1 MKTQIMCEIW
11 RGSYLESVH
20 SGTAVICDKN
30 GEITHQWGDPSALI
44 LPRSSA
50 KMLQALPLI
59 ISGAEKKFRL
69 GEDLLA
75 LACASHNAAEI
86 HISRVLGWLSHL
98 ELDESD
104 LRCGPQP
111 PKDPH
116 IKNQMRKKGQSPCQI
131 HNNCSGKH
139 AGFLSVAR
147 HLNAGPEYTDPN
159 HPVQLM
165 VMDVFQ
171 ELTQNKVDGIVIDG
185 CSAPNPAMPL
195 SSLAKT
201 MAWFSTAHNR
211 NDRLSKAA
219 LKLRNAM
226 VNYPELVA
234 GEGRACTSLM
244 KACDKKAILK
254 TGAEGV
260 FVAILPE
267 LEKGIALKVADGGT
281 RASECAIA
289 SLLIQLGVLSPN
301 HPTAL
306 AYTNSPILNWRKIET
321 GVMKASKSFS
331 IC

>member
-1 MKTQIMCEIW
+1 MKPQIMCEIW

-20 SGTAVICDKN
+20 TGMAVICDKE
-30 GEITHQWGDPSALI
+30 GEISHQWGDPNALI

-50 KMLQALPLI
+50 KMMQAIPLI
-59 ISGAEKKFRL
+59 ISGAEQKFSI
-69 GEDLLA
+69 GDDLLA

-86 HISRVLGWLSHL
+86 HLSRVLGWLSHL
-98 ELDESD
+98 GFSETD

-111 PKDPH
+111 SKDPH
-116 IKNQMRKKGQSPCQI
+116 VKKEMLKKGQSHCQI

-139 AGFLSVAR
+139 AGFLSVSR
-147 HLNAGPEYTDPN
+147 HLNAGPEYTDPD
-159 HPVQLM
+159 HPVQLL

-171 ELTQNKVDGIVIDG
+171 ELTENKVDGLVIDG

-195 SSLAKT
+195 YSLAKA
-201 MAWFSTAHNR
+201 MSWFATAHKR
-211 NDRLSKAA
+211 DDQLSKAA
-219 LKLRNAM
+219 LRLRNAM
-226 VNYPELVA
+226 VTYPDLVA
-234 GEGRACTSLM
+234 GEQRACTNLM
-244 KACDKKAILK
+244 KACEKKAILK

-267 LEKGIALKVADGGT
+267 LEKGIALKIFDGGT

-306 AYTNSPILNWRKIET
+306 AYTNAPILNWRNIET
-321 GVMKASKSFS
+321 GMMKASNSFKV
-331 IC
+331 

>member
-1 MKTQIMCEIW
+1 MKSQIMCEIW

-20 SGTAVICDKN
+20 TGMAVIFDKD
-30 GEITHQWGDPSALI
+30 GEISHQWGDPNALI

-50 KMLQALPLI
+50 KMMQAIPLI
-59 ISGAEKKFRL
+59 ISGAEKKFSI
-69 GEDLLA
+69 GDDLLA

-86 HISRVLGWLSHL
+86 HLSRVLGWLSHIGFS
-98 ELDESD
+98 ETD

-111 PKDPH
+111 SKDPYV
-116 IKNQMRKKGQSPCQI
+116 KKQMLEKGQSPCQI

-147 HLNAGPEYTDPN
+147 HLNAGPEYTDPA

-171 ELTQNKVDGIVIDG
+171 ELTQNKVDGITIDG
-185 CSAPNPAMPL
+185 CSAPNPAIPL
-195 SSLAKT
+195 YSLAKA
-201 MAWFSTAHNR
+201 MSWFATAHKR
-211 NDRLSKAA
+211 DDQLSKAA

-234 GEGRACTSLM
+234 GELRACTNLM
-244 KACDKKAILK
+244 KACEKKAILK

-267 LEKGIALKVADGGT
+267 LEKGIALKIFDGGT

-289 SLLIQLGVLSPN
+289 SLLIQLGVLNPN

-306 AYTNSPILNWRKIET
+306 AYTHAPILNWRKIQT
-321 GVMKASKSFS
+321 GMMKASNSFKV
-331 IC
+331 

>member
-1 MKTQIMCEIW
+1 MKSQIMCEIW
-11 RGSYLESVH
+11 RGSYLESLH
-20 SGTAVICDKN
+20 TGMAVICDKD
-30 GEITHQWGDPSALI
+30 GEISHQWGNPNALI

-50 KMLQALPLI
+50 KMMQAIPLI
-59 ISGAEKKFRL
+59 ISGAEKKFSI

-86 HISRVLGWLSHL
+86 HLSRVLGWLSHL
-98 ELDESD
+98 GFSETD

-111 PKDPH
+111 SKDPYV
-116 IKNQMRKKGQSPCQI
+116 KKQMLEKGQSPCQI

-139 AGFLSVAR
+139 AGFLSVSR
-147 HLNAGPEYTDPN
+147 HLNAGPEYTDPD
-159 HPVQLM
+159 HPVQIM

-171 ELTQNKVDGIVIDG
+171 ELTQNKVDGITIDG
-185 CSAPNPAMPL
+185 CSAPNPAIPL
-195 SSLAKT
+195 YSLAKA
-201 MAWFSTAHNR
+201 MSWFATAHKR
-211 NDRLSKAA
+211 DDQLSKAA

-234 GEGRACTSLM
+234 GDLRACTNLM
-244 KACDKKAILK
+244 KACEKKAILK

-267 LEKGIALKVADGGT
+267 LEKGIALKIFDGGT

-289 SLLIQLGVLSPN
+289 SLLVQLGVLNPN

-306 AYTNSPILNWRKIET
+306 AYTHAPILNWRKIQT
-321 GVMKASKSFS
+321 GMMKASNSFK
-331 IC
+331 I

>member
-1 MKTQIMCEIW
+1 MNPQIMCEIW

-20 SGTAVICDKN
+20 TGMAVICDKD
-30 GEITHQWGDPSALI
+30 GEISHQWGDPNSLI

-50 KMLQALPLI
+50 KMMQALPLI
-59 ISGAEKKFRL
+59 ISGAEKKFSI

-86 HISRVLGWLSHL
+86 HLSRVLGWLSHL
-98 ELDESD
+98 GFSETD

-111 PKDPH
+111 PKDPQV
-116 IKNQMRKKGQSPCQI
+116 KKKMREKGGSPCQI

-139 AGFLSVAR
+139 TGFLSVSR
-147 HLNAGPEYTDPN
+147 HLNAGPEYTDPD
-159 HPVQLM
+159 HPVQLL

-171 ELTQNKVDGIVIDG
+171 ELTENKVDGIVVDG

-195 SSLAKT
+195 YSLAKA
-201 MAWFSTAHNR
+201 MSWFATAHKR
-211 NDRLSKAA
+211 DDQLSKAA

-234 GEGRACTSLM
+234 GEQRACTNLM
-244 KACDKKAILK
+244 KACEKKAILK

-267 LEKGIALKVADGGT
+267 LEKGIALKIFDGGT

-289 SLLIQLGVLSPN
+289 SLLIQLGVLNSN

-306 AYTNSPILNWRKIET
+306 AYTNAPILNWRNIET
-321 GVMKASKSFS
+321 GMMKASNSFKV
-331 IC
+331 

>member
-1 MKTQIMCEIW
+1 MKSQIMCEIW

-20 SGTAVICDKN
+20 TGMAVICDKD
-30 GEITHQWGDPSALI
+30 GEISHQWGDPNALI

-50 KMLQALPLI
+50 KMMQAIPLI
-59 ISGAEKKFRL
+59 ISGAEKKFSI

-86 HISRVLGWLSHL
+86 HLSRVLGWLSHIGFS
-98 ELDESD
+98 ETD

-111 PKDPH
+111 SKDPYV
-116 IKNQMRKKGQSPCQI
+116 KKQMLEKGQSPCQI

-139 AGFLSVAR
+139 AGFLSVSR
-147 HLNAGPEYTDPN
+147 HLNAGPEYTDPD

-171 ELTQNKVDGIVIDG
+171 ELTQNKVDGITIDG
-185 CSAPNPAMPL
+185 CSAPNPAIPL
-195 SSLAKT
+195 YSLAKA
-201 MAWFSTAHNR
+201 MSWFATAHKR
-211 NDRLSKAA
+211 DDQLSKAA

-234 GEGRACTSLM
+234 GELRACTNLM
-244 KACDKKAILK
+244 KACEKKAILK

-267 LEKGIALKVADGGT
+267 LEKGIALKIFDGGT

-289 SLLIQLGVLSPN
+289 SLLIQLGVLNPN

-306 AYTNSPILNWRKIET
+306 AYTNAPILNWRKIQT
-321 GVMKASKSFS
+321 GMMKASNSFK
-331 IC
+331 I

>member
-1 MKTQIMCEIW
+1 MKSQIMCEIW

-20 SGTAVICDKN
+20 TGMAVICDKD
-30 GEITHQWGDPSALI
+30 GEISHQWGDPNALI
-44 LPRSSA
+44 LPRSSV
-50 KMLQALPLI
+50 KMMQAIPLI
-59 ISGAEKKFRL
+59 ISGAEKKFSI

-86 HISRVLGWLSHL
+86 HLSRVLGWLSHL
-98 ELDESD
+98 GFSETD

-111 PKDPH
+111 SKDPYV
-116 IKNQMRKKGQSPCQI
+116 KKQMLEIGQSPCQI

-139 AGFLSVAR
+139 AGFLSVSR
-147 HLNAGPEYTDPN
+147 HLNAGPEYTDPD

-171 ELTQNKVDGIVIDG
+171 ELTQNKVDGITIDG
-185 CSAPNPAMPL
+185 CSAPNPAIPL
-195 SSLAKT
+195 YSLAKA
-201 MAWFSTAHNR
+201 MSWFATAHKR
-211 NDRLSKAA
+211 DDQLSKAA

-234 GEGRACTSLM
+234 GELRACTNLM
-244 KACDKKAILK
+244 KACEKKAILK

-267 LEKGIALKVADGGT
+267 LEKGIALKISDGGT

-289 SLLIQLGVLSPN
+289 SLLIQLGVLNPN

-306 AYTNSPILNWRKIET
+306 AYTHAPILNWRKIQT
-321 GVMKASKSFS
+321 GMMKASNSFK
-331 IC
+331 I

>member
-1 MKTQIMCEIW
+1 MKPQIMCEIW

-20 SGTAVICDKN
+20 TGMAVICDKD
-30 GEITHQWGDPSALI
+30 GEISHQWGDPNALI

-50 KMLQALPLI
+50 KMMQAIPLI
-59 ISGAEKKFRL
+59 ISGAEKKFSI

-86 HISRVLGWLSHL
+86 HLSRVLGWLSNL
-98 ELDESD
+98 GFSEAD

-111 PKDPH
+111 SNDPY
-116 IKNQMRKKGQSPCQI
+116 IKKEMREKGQSPCQI

-139 AGFLSVAR
+139 AGFLSVSR
-147 HLNAGPEYTDPN
+147 HLNAGPEYTDPD
-159 HPVQLM
+159 HPVQLL
-165 VMDVFQ
+165 VMDIFQ
-171 ELTQNKVDGIVIDG
+171 ELTENKVDGIVIDG

-195 SSLAKT
+195 YSLGKA
-201 MAWFSTAHNR
+201 MSWFATAHKR
-211 NDRLSKAA
+211 DDQLSKAA

-234 GEGRACTSLM
+234 GERRACTNLM
-244 KACDKKAILK
+244 RACEKKAILK

-267 LEKGIALKVADGGT
+267 LEKGIALKINDGGA

-289 SLLIQLGVLSPN
+289 SILIQLGVLNPN

-306 AYTNSPILNWRKIET
+306 AYTNAPILNWRNKET
-321 GVMKASKSFS
+321 GVMKASNSFVL
-331 IC
+331 

>member
-1 MKTQIMCEIW
+1 MNPQIMCEIW

-20 SGTAVICDKN
+20 TGMAVICDKD
-30 GEITHQWGDPSALI
+30 GEISHQWGDPNSLI

-50 KMLQALPLI
+50 KMMQALPLI
-59 ISGAEKKFRL
+59 ISGAEKKFSI

-86 HISRVLGWLSHL
+86 HLSRVLGWLSHL
-98 ELDESD
+98 GFSETD

-111 PKDPH
+111 SKDPH
-116 IKNQMRKKGQSPCQI
+116 IKKEMREKGQSPCQI

-139 AGFLSVAR
+139 AGFLSVSR
-147 HLNAGPEYTDPN
+147 HLNAEPEYTDPD
-159 HPVQLM
+159 HPVQLL

-171 ELTQNKVDGIVIDG
+171 ELTENKVDGIVIDG

-195 SSLAKT
+195 YSLAK
-201 MAWFSTAHNR
+201 ARSWFATVHKR
-211 NDRLSKAA
+211 EDQLSKGA

-234 GEGRACTSLM
+234 GELRACTNLM
-244 KACDKKAILK
+244 KACEKKAILK

-267 LEKGIALKVADGGT
+267 LEKGIALKIFDGGT

-289 SLLIQLGVLSPN
+289 SLLIQLGVLNPN

-306 AYTNSPILNWRKIET
+306 AYTHAPILNWRKIQT
-321 GVMKASKSFS
+321 GMMKASKSFK
-331 IC
+331 I

>member
-1 MKTQIMCEIW
+1 MKSQIMCEIW

-20 SGTAVICDKN
+20 TGMAVICDKD
-30 GEITHQWGDPSALI
+30 GEISHQWGDPNALI

-50 KMLQALPLI
+50 KMIQAIPLI
-59 ISGAEKKFRL
+59 ISGAEKKFSI

-86 HISRVLGWLSHL
+86 HLSRVLGWLSHL
-98 ELDESD
+98 GFSETD

-111 PKDPH
+111 SKDPYV
-116 IKNQMRKKGQSPCQI
+116 KKQMLEKGQSPCQI

-139 AGFLSVAR
+139 AGFPSVSR
-147 HLNAGPEYTDPN
+147 HLKAGPEYTDPD

-171 ELTQNKVDGIVIDG
+171 ELTQNKVDGITIDG
-185 CSAPNPAMPL
+185 CSAPNPAIPL
-195 SSLAKT
+195 YSLAKA
-201 MAWFSTAHNR
+201 MSWFATAHKR
-211 NDRLSKAA
+211 DDQLSKAA
-219 LKLRNAM
+219 LKLRSAM

-234 GEGRACTSLM
+234 GELRACTNLM
-244 KACDKKAILK
+244 KACEKKAILK

-267 LEKGIALKVADGGT
+267 LEKGIALKIFDGGT

-289 SLLIQLGVLSPN
+289 SLLIQLGVLNPN

-306 AYTNSPILNWRKIET
+306 AYTHAPILNWRKIQT
-321 GVMKASKSFS
+321 GMMKASNSFKV
-331 IC
+331 

>member
-1 MKTQIMCEIW
+1 MKSQIMCEIW

-20 SGTAVICDKN
+20 TGMAVICDKD
-30 GEITHQWGDPSALI
+30 GEISHQWGDPNALI

-50 KMLQALPLI
+50 KMMQAIPLI
-59 ISGAEKKFRL
+59 ISGAEKKFSI

-86 HISRVLGWLSHL
+86 HLSRVLGWLSHL
-98 ELDESD
+98 GFSETD

-111 PKDPH
+111 SRDPYV
-116 IKNQMRKKGQSPCQI
+116 KKQMLEKGQSPCQI

-139 AGFLSVAR
+139 AGFLSVSR
-147 HLNAGPEYTDPN
+147 HLNAGPEYTDPD

-185 CSAPNPAMPL
+185 CSAPNPAMAL
-195 SSLAKT
+195 YSLAKA
-201 MAWFSTAHNR
+201 MSWFATAHKR
-211 NDRLSKAA
+211 DDQLSKAA

-234 GEGRACTSLM
+234 GELRACTNLM
-244 KACDKKAILK
+244 KACEKKAILK

-267 LEKGIALKVADGGT
+267 LEKGIALKIFDGGT

-289 SLLIQLGVLSPN
+289 SLLIQLGVLNPN

-306 AYTNSPILNWRKIET
+306 EYTHAPILNWRKIPT
-321 GVMKASKSFS
+321 GMMKASNLFK
-331 IC
+331 I

>member
-1 MKTQIMCEIW
+1 MKSQIMCEIW

-20 SGTAVICDKN
+20 TGMAVICDKD
-30 GEITHQWGDPSALI
+30 GEISHQWGDPDALI

-50 KMLQALPLI
+50 KMMQAIPLI
-59 ISGAEKKFRL
+59 ISGAEKKFSI

-86 HISRVLGWLSHL
+86 HLSRVLGWLSHL
-98 ELDESD
+98 GFSETD

-111 PKDPH
+111 SKDPYV
-116 IKNQMRKKGQSPCQI
+116 KKQMLEKGQSPCQI

-139 AGFLSVAR
+139 AGFLSVSR
-147 HLNAGPEYTDPN
+147 HLNAGPEYTDPD

-171 ELTQNKVDGIVIDG
+171 ELTQNKVDGITIDG
-185 CSAPNPAMPL
+185 CSAPNPAIPL
-195 SSLAKT
+195 YSLAKA
-201 MAWFSTAHNR
+201 MSWFATAHNR
-211 NDRLSKAA
+211 DDKLSKAA

-234 GEGRACTSLM
+234 GELRACTNLM
-244 KACDKKAILK
+244 KACEKKAILK

-267 LEKGIALKVADGGT
+267 LEKGVALKIFDGGT

-289 SLLIQLGVLSPN
+289 SLLIQLGVLNPN

-306 AYTNSPILNWRKIET
+306 AYTHAPILNWRKIQT
-321 GVMKASKSFS
+321 GMMKASNSFK
-331 IC
+331 I

>member
-1 MKTQIMCEIW
+1 MKSQIMCEIW

-20 SGTAVICDKN
+20 TGMAVICDKD
-30 GEITHQWGDPSALI
+30 GEISHQWGDPNALI

-50 KMLQALPLI
+50 KMIQAIPLI
-59 ISGAEKKFRL
+59 ISGAEKKFSI

-86 HISRVLGWLSHL
+86 HLSRILDWLSHL
-98 ELDESD
+98 GFSETD
-104 LRCGPQP
+104 LRCGPHP
-111 PKDPH
+111 SKDPYV
-116 IKNQMRKKGQSPCQI
+116 KKQMLEKGQSPCQI

-147 HLNAGPEYTDPN
+147 HLNAGPEYTDPD

-171 ELTQNKVDGIVIDG
+171 ELTQNKVDGITIDG
-185 CSAPNPAMPL
+185 CSAPNPAIPL
-195 SSLAKT
+195 YSLAKA
-201 MAWFSTAHNR
+201 MSWFATAHNR
-211 NDRLSKAA
+211 DDQLSKAA

-234 GEGRACTSLM
+234 GELRACTNLM
-244 KACDKKAILK
+244 KACEKKAILK

-267 LEKGIALKVADGGT
+267 LEKGIALKIFDGGT

-289 SLLIQLGVLSPN
+289 SLLIQLGVLNPN

-306 AYTNSPILNWRKIET
+306 AYTHAPILNWRKIQT
-321 GVMKASKSFS
+321 GMMKASNSFK
-331 IC
+331 I

>member
-1 MKTQIMCEIW
+1 MKSQIMCEIW

-20 SGTAVICDKN
+20 TGMAVICDKD
-30 GEITHQWGDPSALI
+30 GEISHQWGDPNALI

-50 KMLQALPLI
+50 KMIQAIPLI
-59 ISGAEKKFRL
+59 ISGAEKKFSI

-86 HISRVLGWLSHL
+86 HLSRVLGWLSHIGFS
-98 ELDESD
+98 ETD

-111 PKDPH
+111 SKDPYV
-116 IKNQMRKKGQSPCQI
+116 KKQMLEKGQSPCQI

-139 AGFLSVAR
+139 AGFLSVSR
-147 HLNAGPEYTDPN
+147 HLNAGPEYTDPD

-171 ELTQNKVDGIVIDG
+171 ELTQNKVDGITIDG
-185 CSAPNPAMPL
+185 CSAPNPAIPL
-195 SSLAKT
+195 YSLAKA
-201 MAWFSTAHNR
+201 MSWFATAHKR
-211 NDRLSKAA
+211 DDQLSKAA

-234 GEGRACTSLM
+234 GKLRACTNLM
-244 KACDKKAILK
+244 KACEKKAILK

-267 LEKGIALKVADGGT
+267 LEKGVALKIFDGGT

-289 SLLIQLGVLSPN
+289 SLLIQLGVLNPN

-306 AYTNSPILNWRKIET
+306 EYTHAPILNWRKIQT
-321 GVMKASKSFS
+321 GMMKASNSFK
-331 IC
+331 I

>member
-1 MKTQIMCEIW
+1 MKSQIMCEIW

-20 SGTAVICDKN
+20 TGMAVICDKD
-30 GEITHQWGDPSALI
+30 GEISHQWGDPNALI

-50 KMLQALPLI
+50 KMMQAIPLI
-59 ISGAEKKFRL
+59 ISGAEKKFSI

-86 HISRVLGWLSHL
+86 HLSRVLGWLSHL
-98 ELDESD
+98 GFSETD

-111 PKDPH
+111 SKDPYV
-116 IKNQMRKKGQSPCQI
+116 KKQMLEIGQSPCQI

-139 AGFLSVAR
+139 AGFLSVSR
-147 HLNAGPEYTDPN
+147 HLNAGPEYTDPD

-171 ELTQNKVDGIVIDG
+171 ELTQNKVDGITIDG
-185 CSAPNPAMPL
+185 CSAPNPAIPL
-195 SSLAKT
+195 YSLAKV
-201 MAWFSTAHNR
+201 MSWFATAHKR
-211 NDRLSKAA
+211 DDQLSKAA

-234 GEGRACTSLM
+234 GDLRACTNLM
-244 KACDKKAILK
+244 KACEKKAILK

-267 LEKGIALKVADGGT
+267 LEKGIALKIFDGGT

-289 SLLIQLGVLSPN
+289 SLLIQLGILNPN

-306 AYTNSPILNWRKIET
+306 AYTHAPILNWRKIET
-321 GVMKASKSFS
+321 GMMKASNSFKV
-331 IC
+331 

>member
-1 MKTQIMCEIW
+1 MKSQIMCEIW

-20 SGTAVICDKN
+20 TGMAVICDKD
-30 GEITHQWGDPSALI
+30 GEISHQWGDPNALI

-50 KMLQALPLI
+50 KMMQAIPLI
-59 ISGAEKKFRL
+59 ISGAEKKFSI

-86 HISRVLGWLSHL
+86 HLSRVLGWLSHL
-98 ELDESD
+98 GFSETD

-111 PKDPH
+111 SKDPYV
-116 IKNQMRKKGQSPCQI
+116 KKQMLEKGQSPCQI

-147 HLNAGPEYTDPN
+147 HLNAGPEYTDPD

-171 ELTQNKVDGIVIDG
+171 ELTQNKVDGITIDG
-185 CSAPNPAMPL
+185 CSAPNPAIPL
-195 SSLAKT
+195 YSLAKA
-201 MAWFSTAHNR
+201 MSWFATAHKR
-211 NDRLSKAA
+211 DDQLSKAA

-234 GEGRACTSLM
+234 GDLRACTNLM
-244 KACDKKAILK
+244 KACEKKAILK

-267 LEKGIALKVADGGT
+267 LEKGIALKIFDGGT

-289 SLLIQLGVLSPN
+289 SLLIQLGVLNPN

-306 AYTNSPILNWRKIET
+306 EYTHAPILNWRKIQT
-321 GVMKASKSFS
+321 GMMKASNSFK
-331 IC
+331 I

>member
-1 MKTQIMCEIW
+1 MKSQIMCEIW

-20 SGTAVICDKN
+20 TGMAVICDKD
-30 GEITHQWGDPSALI
+30 GEISHQWGNPNALI

-50 KMLQALPLI
+50 KMMQAIPLI
-59 ISGAEKKFRL
+59 ISGAEKKFSI

-86 HISRVLGWLSHL
+86 HLSRVLGWLSHL
-98 ELDESD
+98 GFSETD

-111 PKDPH
+111 SKDPYV
-116 IKNQMRKKGQSPCQI
+116 KKQMLEKGQSPCQI

-147 HLNAGPEYTDPN
+147 HLNAGPEYTDPD

-171 ELTQNKVDGIVIDG
+171 ELTQNKVDGITIDG
-185 CSAPNPAMPL
+185 CSAPNPAIPL
-195 SSLAKT
+195 YSLAKA
-201 MAWFSTAHNR
+201 MSWFATAHKR
-211 NDRLSKAA
+211 DDQLSKAA

-234 GEGRACTSLM
+234 GELRACTNLM
-244 KACDKKAILK
+244 KACEKKAILK

-267 LEKGIALKVADGGT
+267 LEKGIALKIFDGGT

-289 SLLIQLGVLSPN
+289 SLLIQLGVLNPN

-306 AYTNSPILNWRKIET
+306 AYTHAPILNWRKIQT
-321 GVMKASKSFS
+321 GMMKASNSFK
-331 IC
+331 I

>member
-1 MKTQIMCEIW
+1 MKSQIMCEIW

-20 SGTAVICDKN
+20 TGMAVICDKD
-30 GEITHQWGDPSALI
+30 GEISHQWGDPNALI

-50 KMLQALPLI
+50 KMMQAIPLI
-59 ISGAEKKFRL
+59 ISGAEKKFSI

-86 HISRVLGWLSHL
+86 HLSRVLGWLSHL
-98 ELDESD
+98 GFSETD

-111 PKDPH
+111 SKDPYV
-116 IKNQMRKKGQSPCQI
+116 KKQMLEKGQSPCQI

-139 AGFLSVAR
+139 AGFLSVSR
-147 HLNAGPEYTDPN
+147 HLNAGPEYTDPD

-171 ELTQNKVDGIVIDG
+171 ELTQNKVDGITIDG
-185 CSAPNPAMPL
+185 CSAPNPAIPL
-195 SSLAKT
+195 YSLAKA
-201 MAWFSTAHNR
+201 MSWFATAHKR
-211 NDRLSKAA
+211 DDQLSKAA

-234 GEGRACTSLM
+234 GDLRACTNLM
-244 KACDKKAILK
+244 KACEKKAILK

-267 LEKGIALKVADGGT
+267 LEKGIALKIFDGGT

-289 SLLIQLGVLSPN
+289 SLLIQLGVLNPN

-306 AYTNSPILNWRKIET
+306 AYTHAPILNWRKIQT
-321 GVMKASKSFS
+321 GMMKASTSFK
-331 IC
+331 I

>member
-1 MKTQIMCEIW
+1 MKSQIMCEIW

-20 SGTAVICDKN
+20 TGMAVICDKD
-30 GEITHQWGDPSALI
+30 GEISHQWGDPNALI

-50 KMLQALPLI
+50 KMMQAIPLI
-59 ISGAEKKFRL
+59 ISGAEKKFSI

-86 HISRVLGWLSHL
+86 HLSRVRGWLSHL
-98 ELDESD
+98 GFSETD
-104 LRCGPQP
+104 LRCGPHP
-111 PKDPH
+111 SKDPYV
-116 IKNQMRKKGQSPCQI
+116 KKQMLEKGQSPCQI

-139 AGFLSVAR
+139 AGFLSVSR
-147 HLNAGPEYTDPN
+147 HLNAGPEYTDPD

-171 ELTQNKVDGIVIDG
+171 ELTQNKVDGITIDG
-185 CSAPNPAMPL
+185 CSAPNPAIPL
-195 SSLAKT
+195 YSLAKA
-201 MAWFSTAHNR
+201 MSWFATAHNR
-211 NDRLSKAA
+211 DDKLSKAA

-234 GEGRACTSLM
+234 GKLRACTNLM
-244 KACDKKAILK
+244 KACEKKAILK

-267 LEKGIALKVADGGT
+267 LEKGIALKILDGGT

-289 SLLIQLGVLSPN
+289 SLLIQLGVLNPN

-306 AYTNSPILNWRKIET
+306 AYTHAPILNWRKIQT
-321 GVMKASKSFS
+321 GMMKASNLFK
-331 IC
+331 I

>member
-1 MKTQIMCEIW
+1 MKPQIMCEIW

-20 SGTAVICDKN
+20 TGMAVICDED
-30 GEITHQWGDPSALI
+30 GEISHQWGDPNSLI

-50 KMLQALPLI
+50 KMMQALPLI
-59 ISGAEKKFRL
+59 ISGAEKNFSI

-86 HISRVLGWLSHL
+86 HLSRVLGWLSHL
-98 ELDESD
+98 GFSETD

-111 PKDPH
+111 SNDPH
-116 IKNQMRKKGQSPCQI
+116 IKKEMREKGQSPCQI

-139 AGFLSVAR
+139 AGFLSVSR
-147 HLNAGPEYTDPN
+147 HLSAGPEYTDPD
-159 HPVQLM
+159 HPVQLL

-171 ELTQNKVDGIVIDG
+171 ELTENKVDGIVIDG

-195 SSLAKT
+195 YSLAKA
-201 MAWFSTAHNR
+201 MSWFATAHKR
-211 NDRLSKAA
+211 DDQLSKAA
-219 LKLRNAM
+219 FKLRNAM

-234 GEGRACTSLM
+234 GEQRACTNLM
-244 KACDKKAILK
+244 KACEKKAILK

-267 LEKGIALKVADGGT
+267 LEKGIALKIFDGGT

-289 SLLIQLGVLSPN
+289 SLLTQLGVLSPN

-306 AYTNSPILNWRKIET
+306 AYTNAPILNWRNIET
-321 GVMKASKSFS
+321 GMMKASNSFKV
-331 IC
+331 

>member
-1 MKTQIMCEIW
+1 MKSQIMCEIW

-20 SGTAVICDKN
+20 TGMAVICDKD
-30 GEITHQWGDPSALI
+30 GEISHQWGDPNALI

-50 KMLQALPLI
+50 KMMQAIPLI
-59 ISGAEKKFRL
+59 ISGAEKKFSI

-86 HISRVLGWLSHL
+86 HLSRVLGWLSHIGFS
-98 ELDESD
+98 ETD

-111 PKDPH
+111 SKDPYV
-116 IKNQMRKKGQSPCQI
+116 KKQMLEKGQSPCQI

-147 HLNAGPEYTDPN
+147 HLNAGPEYTDPD

-171 ELTQNKVDGIVIDG
+171 ELTQNKVDGITIDG
-185 CSAPNPAMPL
+185 CSAPNPAIPL
-195 SSLAKT
+195 YSLAKA
-201 MAWFSTAHNR
+201 MSWFATAHKR
-211 NDRLSKAA
+211 DDQLSKAA

-234 GEGRACTSLM
+234 GDLRACTNLM
-244 KACDKKAILK
+244 KACEKKAILK

-267 LEKGIALKVADGGT
+267 LEKGIALKIFDGGT

-289 SLLIQLGVLSPN
+289 SLLIQLGVLNPN

-306 AYTNSPILNWRKIET
+306 AYTHAPILNWRKIQT
-321 GVMKASKSFS
+321 GMMKASNSFK
-331 IC
+331 I

>member
-1 MKTQIMCEIW
+1 MKSQIMCEIW

-20 SGTAVICDKN
+20 TGMAVICDKD
-30 GEITHQWGDPSALI
+30 GEISHQWGDPNALI

-50 KMLQALPLI
+50 KMMQAIPLI
-59 ISGAEKKFRL
+59 ISGAEKKFSI

-86 HISRVLGWLSHL
+86 HLSRGLGWLAHIGFS
-98 ELDESD
+98 ETD

-111 PKDPH
+111 SKDPYV
-116 IKNQMRKKGQSPCQI
+116 KKQMLEKGQSPCQI

-139 AGFLSVAR
+139 AGFLSVSR
-147 HLNAGPEYTDPN
+147 HLNAGPEYTDPD

-171 ELTQNKVDGIVIDG
+171 ELTQNKVDGITIDG
-185 CSAPNPAMPL
+185 CSAPNPAIPL
-195 SSLAKT
+195 YSLAKA
-201 MAWFSTAHNR
+201 MSWFATAHNR
-211 NDRLSKAA
+211 DDKLSKAA

-234 GEGRACTSLM
+234 GEQRACTNLM
-244 KACDKKAILK
+244 KACEKKAILK

-267 LEKGIALKVADGGT
+267 LEKGVALKIFDGGT

-289 SLLIQLGVLSPN
+289 SLLIQLGVLNPN

-306 AYTNSPILNWRKIET
+306 AYTHAPILNWRKIQT
-321 GVMKASKSFS
+321 GMMKASNSFK
-331 IC
+331 I

>member
-1 MKTQIMCEIW
+1 MKPQIMCEIW

-20 SGTAVICDKN
+20 TGMAVICDKD
-30 GEITHQWGDPSALI
+30 GEISHQWGDPNALI

-50 KMLQALPLI
+50 KMMQAIPLI
-59 ISGAEKKFRL
+59 ISGAEKKFSI

-86 HISRVLGWLSHL
+86 HLSRVVAWLSHL
-98 ELDESD
+98 GFSDAD
-104 LRCGPQP
+104 LRCGSQP

-116 IKNQMRKKGQSPCQI
+116 VKKDMREKGRSPCQI

-139 AGFLSVAR
+139 AGFLSVSR
-147 HLNAGPEYTDPN
+147 HLNAGAEYTDPD

-195 SSLAKT
+195 YSLAKA
-201 MAWFSTAHNR
+201 MSWFATSHKR
-211 NDRLSKAA
+211 DDQLSKAA

-234 GEGRACTSLM
+234 GEQRACTNLM
-244 KACDKKAILK
+244 KACEKKAILK

-267 LEKGIALKVADGGT
+267 LEKGIALKIFDGGT

-289 SLLIQLGVLSPN
+289 SLLIQLGILNPN
-301 HPTAL
+301 HPMAL
-306 AYTNSPILNWRKIET
+306 AYTHAPILNWRKIET
-321 GVMKASKSFS
+321 GMMKASTLFKV
-331 IC
+331 

>member
-1 MKTQIMCEIW
+1 MKSQIMCEIW

-20 SGTAVICDKN
+20 TGMAVICDKD
-30 GEITHQWGDPSALI
+30 GEISHQWGDPNALI

-50 KMLQALPLI
+50 KMMQAIPLI
-59 ISGAEKKFRL
+59 ISGAEKKFSI

-86 HISRVLGWLSHL
+86 HLSRVLGWLSHIGFS
-98 ELDESD
+98 ETD

-111 PKDPH
+111 SKDPYV
-116 IKNQMRKKGQSPCQI
+116 KKQMLEKGQSPCQI

-139 AGFLSVAR
+139 AGFLSVSR
-147 HLNAGPEYTDPN
+147 HLNAGPEYTDPD

-171 ELTQNKVDGIVIDG
+171 ELTQNKVDGITIDG
-185 CSAPNPAMPL
+185 CSAPNPAIPL
-195 SSLAKT
+195 YSLAKA
-201 MAWFSTAHNR
+201 MSWFATAHKR
-211 NDRLSKAA
+211 DDQLSKAA

-234 GEGRACTSLM
+234 GDLRACTNLM
-244 KACDKKAILK
+244 KACEKKAILK

-267 LEKGIALKVADGGT
+267 LEKGIALKIFDGGT

-289 SLLIQLGVLSPN
+289 SLLIQLGVLNPN

-306 AYTNSPILNWRKIET
+306 AYTHAPILNWRKIQT
-321 GVMKASKSFS
+321 GMMKASNSFK
-331 IC
+331 I

>member
-1 MKTQIMCEIW
+1 MKSQIMCEIW

-20 SGTAVICDKN
+20 TGMAVICDKD
-30 GEITHQWGDPSALI
+30 GEISHQWGDPNALI

-50 KMLQALPLI
+50 KMMQAIPLI
-59 ISGAEKKFRL
+59 ISGAEKKFSI

-86 HISRVLGWLSHL
+86 HLSRVLGWLSHL
-98 ELDESD
+98 GFNETD

-111 PKDPH
+111 SKDPYV
-116 IKNQMRKKGQSPCQI
+116 KKQMLEKGQSPCQI

-139 AGFLSVAR
+139 AGFLSVSR
-147 HLNAGPEYTDPN
+147 HLNAGPEYTDPD

-171 ELTQNKVDGIVIDG
+171 ELTQNKVDGITIDG
-185 CSAPNPAMPL
+185 CSAPNPAIPL
-195 SSLAKT
+195 YSLAKA
-201 MAWFSTAHNR
+201 MSWFATAHNR
-211 NDRLSKAA
+211 DDQLSKAA
-219 LKLRNAM
+219 LKIRTAM

-234 GEGRACTSLM
+234 GELRACTNLM
-244 KACDKKAILK
+244 KACEKKAILK

-267 LEKGIALKVADGGT
+267 LEKGIALKIFDGGT

-289 SLLIQLGVLSPN
+289 SLLIQLGVLNPN

-306 AYTNSPILNWRKIET
+306 AYTHAPILNWRKIQT
-321 GVMKASKSFS
+321 GMMKASNSFK
-331 IC
+331 I

>member
-1 MKTQIMCEIW
+1 MKSQIMCEIW

-20 SGTAVICDKN
+20 TGMAVICDKD
-30 GEITHQWGDPSALI
+30 GEISHQWGNPNALI

-50 KMLQALPLI
+50 KMMQAIPLI
-59 ISGAEKKFRL
+59 ISGAEKKFSI

-86 HISRVLGWLSHL
+86 HLSRVLGWLSHL
-98 ELDESD
+98 GFSETD

-111 PKDPH
+111 SKDPYV
-116 IKNQMRKKGQSPCQI
+116 KKQMLEKGQSPCQI

-139 AGFLSVAR
+139 AGFLSVSR
-147 HLNAGPEYTDPN
+147 HLNAGPEYTDPD

-171 ELTQNKVDGIVIDG
+171 ELTQNKVDGITIDG
-185 CSAPNPAMPL
+185 CSAPNPAIPL
-195 SSLAKT
+195 YSLAKA
-201 MAWFSTAHNR
+201 MSWFATAHKR
-211 NDRLSKAA
+211 DDQLSKAA

-234 GEGRACTSLM
+234 GDLRACTNLM
-244 KACDKKAILK
+244 KACEKKAILK

-267 LEKGIALKVADGGT
+267 LEKGIALKILDGGT

-289 SLLIQLGVLSPN
+289 SLLIQLGVLNPN

-306 AYTNSPILNWRKIET
+306 AYTHAPILNWRKIQT
-321 GVMKASKSFS
+321 GMMKASNSFK
-331 IC
+331 I

>member
-1 MKTQIMCEIW
+1 MKPQIMCEIW

-20 SGTAVICDKN
+20 TGMAVICDKE
-30 GEITHQWGDPSALI
+30 GEISHQWGDPNALI

-50 KMLQALPLI
+50 KMMQAIPLI
-59 ISGAEKKFRL
+59 ISGAEQKFSI
-69 GEDLLA
+69 GDDLLA

-86 HISRVLGWLSHL
+86 HLSRVVGWLSHL
-98 ELDESD
+98 GFSETD

-111 PKDPH
+111 SKDPH
-116 IKNQMRKKGQSPCQI
+116 VKKEMLKKGQSHCQI

-139 AGFLSVAR
+139 AGFLSVSR
-147 HLNAGPEYTDPN
+147 HLNSGPEYTDPD
-159 HPVQLM
+159 HPVQLL

-171 ELTQNKVDGIVIDG
+171 ELTENKVDGLVIDG

-195 SSLAKT
+195 YSLAKA
-201 MAWFSTAHNR
+201 MSWFATAHKR
-211 NDRLSKAA
+211 HDQLSKAA

-226 VNYPELVA
+226 VNYPDLVA
-234 GEGRACTSLM
+234 GDQRACTNLM
-244 KACDKKAILK
+244 KACEKKAILK

-267 LEKGIALKVADGGT
+267 LEKGIALKIFDGGT

-306 AYTNSPILNWRKIET
+306 AYTNAPILNWRNIET
-321 GVMKASKSFS
+321 GMMKASNSFKV
-331 IC
+331 

>member
-1 MKTQIMCEIW
+1 MKSQIMCEIW

-20 SGTAVICDKN
+20 TGMAVICDKD
-30 GEITHQWGDPSALI
+30 GEISHQWGDPNALI

-50 KMLQALPLI
+50 KMMQAIPLI
-59 ISGAEKKFRL
+59 ISGAEKKFSI

-86 HISRVLGWLSHL
+86 HLSRVLGWLSHIGFS
-98 ELDESD
+98 ETD

-111 PKDPH
+111 SKDPYV
-116 IKNQMRKKGQSPCQI
+116 KKQMLEKGQSPCQI

-139 AGFLSVAR
+139 AGFLSVSR
-147 HLNAGPEYTDPN
+147 HLNAGPEYTDPD

-171 ELTQNKVDGIVIDG
+171 ELTQNKVDGITIDG
-185 CSAPNPAMPL
+185 CSAPNPAIPL
-195 SSLAKT
+195 YSLAKV
-201 MAWFSTAHNR
+201 MSWFATAHKR
-211 NDRLSKAA
+211 DDQLSKAA

-234 GEGRACTSLM
+234 GELRACTNLM
-244 KACDKKAILK
+244 KACEKKAILK

-267 LEKGIALKVADGGT
+267 LEKGIALKIFDGGT

-289 SLLIQLGVLSPN
+289 SLLIQLGVLNPN

-306 AYTNSPILNWRKIET
+306 AYTHAPILNWRKIQT
-321 GVMKASKSFS
+321 GMMKASNSFK
-331 IC
+331 I

>member
-1 MKTQIMCEIW
+1 MKSQIMCEIW

-20 SGTAVICDKN
+20 TGMAVICDKD
-30 GEITHQWGDPSALI
+30 GEISHQWGDPNALI

-50 KMLQALPLI
+50 KMMQAIPLI
-59 ISGAEKKFRL
+59 ISGAEKKFSI

-86 HISRVLGWLSHL
+86 HLSRVLGWLSHL
-98 ELDESD
+98 GFSETD

-111 PKDPH
+111 SKDPYV
-116 IKNQMRKKGQSPCQI
+116 KKQMLEKGQSPCQI

-139 AGFLSVAR
+139 AGFLSVSR
-147 HLNAGPEYTDPN
+147 HLNAGPEYTDPD

-171 ELTQNKVDGIVIDG
+171 ELTQNKVDGITIDG
-185 CSAPNPAMPL
+185 CSAPNPAIPL
-195 SSLAKT
+195 YSLAKV
-201 MAWFSTAHNR
+201 MSWFATAHKR
-211 NDRLSKAA
+211 DDQLSKAA

-234 GEGRACTSLM
+234 GELRACTNLM
-244 KACDKKAILK
+244 KACEKKAILK

-267 LEKGIALKVADGGT
+267 LEKGIALKIFDGGT

-289 SLLIQLGVLSPN
+289 SLLIQLGVLNPN

-306 AYTNSPILNWRKIET
+306 AYTHAPILNWRKIQT
-321 GVMKASKSFS
+321 GMMKASNSFKV
-331 IC
+331 

>member
-1 MKTQIMCEIW
+1 MKPQIMCEIW

-20 SGTAVICDKN
+20 TGMAVICDKE
-30 GEITHQWGDPSALI
+30 GEISHQWGDPNALI

-50 KMLQALPLI
+50 KMMQAIPLI
-59 ISGAEKKFRL
+59 ISGAEQKFSI
-69 GEDLLA
+69 GDDLLA
-75 LACASHNAAEI
+75 LACASHNASKI
-86 HISRVLGWLSHL
+86 HLSRVVGWLSNL
-98 ELDESD
+98 GFSETD

-111 PKDPH
+111 SKDPH
-116 IKNQMRKKGQSPCQI
+116 VKKEMREKGQSPCQI

-139 AGFLSVAR
+139 TGFLSVSR
-147 HLNAGPEYTDPN
+147 HLKAGPEYTDPD
-159 HPVQLM
+159 HPVQLL

-171 ELTQNKVDGIVIDG
+171 ELTENKVDGIVIDG

-195 SSLAKT
+195 YSLAKA
-201 MAWFSTAHNR
+201 MSWFATAHKR
-211 NDRLSKAA
+211 DDQLSKAA

-234 GEGRACTSLM
+234 GEQRACTNLI
-244 KACDKKAILK
+244 KACEKKAILK

-267 LEKGIALKVADGGT
+267 LEKGIALKIFDGGT

-306 AYTNSPILNWRKIET
+306 AYTHAPILNWRNIET
-321 GVMKASKSFS
+321 GMMKASNSFKV
-331 IC
+331 

>member
-1 MKTQIMCEIW
+1 MKSQIMCEIW

-20 SGTAVICDKN
+20 TGMAVICDKD
-30 GEITHQWGDPSALI
+30 GEISHQWGDPNALI

-50 KMLQALPLI
+50 KMMQAIPLI
-59 ISGAEKKFRL
+59 ISGAEKKFSI

-86 HISRVLGWLSHL
+86 HLSRVLGWLSHL
-98 ELDESD
+98 GFSETD

-111 PKDPH
+111 SKDPYV
-116 IKNQMRKKGQSPCQI
+116 KKQMLEKGQSPCQI

-139 AGFLSVAR
+139 AGFLSVSR
-147 HLNAGPEYTDPN
+147 HLNAGPEYTDPD

-171 ELTQNKVDGIVIDG
+171 ELTQNKVDGITIDG
-185 CSAPNPAMPL
+185 CSAPNPAIPL
-195 SSLAKT
+195 YSLAKA
-201 MAWFSTAHNR
+201 MSWFATAHKR
-211 NDRLSKAA
+211 DDRLSKAA

-226 VNYPELVA
+226 VNYTELVA
-234 GEGRACTSLM
+234 GDLRACTNLM
-244 KACDKKAILK
+244 KACEKKAILK

-267 LEKGIALKVADGGT
+267 LEKGIALKIFDGGT

-289 SLLIQLGVLSPN
+289 SLLIQLGVLNPN

-306 AYTNSPILNWRKIET
+306 AYTHAPILNWRKIQT
-321 GVMKASKSFS
+321 GMMKASNSFK
-331 IC
+331 I

>member
-1 MKTQIMCEIW
+1 MKSQIMCEIW

-20 SGTAVICDKN
+20 TGMAVICDKD
-30 GEITHQWGDPSALI
+30 GEISHQWGDPNALI

-50 KMLQALPLI
+50 KMMQAIPLI
-59 ISGAEKKFRL
+59 ISGAEKKFSI

-86 HISRVLGWLSHL
+86 HLSRVLGWLSHL
-98 ELDESD
+98 GFSETD

-111 PKDPH
+111 SKDPYV
-116 IKNQMRKKGQSPCQI
+116 KKQMLEIGQSPCQI

-139 AGFLSVAR
+139 AGFLSVSR
-147 HLNAGPEYTDPN
+147 HLNSGPEYTDPD

-171 ELTQNKVDGIVIDG
+171 ELTQNKVDGITIDG
-185 CSAPNPAMPL
+185 CSAPNPAIPL
-195 SSLAKT
+195 YSLAKV
-201 MAWFSTAHNR
+201 MSWFATAHKR
-211 NDRLSKAA
+211 DDQLSKAA

-234 GEGRACTSLM
+234 GELRACTNLM
-244 KACDKKAILK
+244 KACEKKAILK

-267 LEKGIALKVADGGT
+267 LEKGIALKIFDGGT

-289 SLLIQLGVLSPN
+289 SLLIQLGVLNPN

-306 AYTNSPILNWRKIET
+306 AYTHAPILNWRKIQT
-321 GVMKASKSFS
+321 GMMKASNSFK
-331 IC
+331 I

>member
-1 MKTQIMCEIW
+1 MKSQIMCEIW

-20 SGTAVICDKN
+20 TGMAVICDKD
-30 GEITHQWGDPSALI
+30 GEISHQWGDPNALI

-50 KMLQALPLI
+50 KMMQAIPLI
-59 ISGAEKKFRL
+59 ISGAEKKFSI

-86 HISRVLGWLSHL
+86 HLSRVLGWLSHL
-98 ELDESD
+98 GFSETD

-111 PKDPH
+111 SKDPYV
-116 IKNQMRKKGQSPCQI
+116 KKQMLEKGQSPCQI

-139 AGFLSVAR
+139 AGFLSVSR
-147 HLNAGPEYTDPN
+147 HLNAGPEYTDPD

-171 ELTQNKVDGIVIDG
+171 ELTQNKVDGITIDG
-185 CSAPNPAMPL
+185 CSAPNPAIPL
-195 SSLAKT
+195 HSLAKA
-201 MAWFSTAHNR
+201 MSWFATAHNR
-211 NDRLSKAA
+211 DDQLSKAA

-234 GEGRACTSLM
+234 GELRACTNLM
-244 KACDKKAILK
+244 KACEKKAILK

-267 LEKGIALKVADGGT
+267 LEKGIALKIFDGGT

-289 SLLIQLGVLSPN
+289 SLLIQLGVLNPN

-306 AYTNSPILNWRKIET
+306 AYTHAPILNWRKIQT
-321 GVMKASKSFS
+321 GMMKASNSFK
-331 IC
+331 I

>member
-1 MKTQIMCEIW
+1 MNPQIMCEIW

-20 SGTAVICDKN
+20 TGMAVICDKD
-30 GEITHQWGDPSALI
+30 GEISHQWGDPNSLI

-50 KMLQALPLI
+50 KMMQALPLI
-59 ISGAEKKFRL
+59 ISGAEKKFSI

-86 HISRVLGWLSHL
+86 HLSRVLGWLSHL
-98 ELDESD
+98 GFSETD

-111 PKDPH
+111 PKDPQV
-116 IKNQMRKKGQSPCQI
+116 KKKMREKGGSPCQI

-139 AGFLSVAR
+139 AGFLSVSR
-147 HLNAGPEYTDPN
+147 HLNAGPEYTDPD
-159 HPVQLM
+159 HPVQLL

-171 ELTQNKVDGIVIDG
+171 ELTQNKVDGIAIDG

-195 SSLAKT
+195 YSLAKA
-201 MAWFSTAHNR
+201 MSWFATAHKR
-211 NDRLSKAA
+211 EDQLSKAA

-234 GEGRACTSLM
+234 GEQRACTNLM
-244 KACDKKAILK
+244 RACEKKAILK

-267 LEKGIALKVADGGT
+267 LEKGIALKIFDGGT

-289 SLLIQLGVLSPN
+289 SLLIQLGVLNPN

-306 AYTNSPILNWRKIET
+306 AYTHAPILNWRNIET
-321 GVMKASKSFS
+321 GMMKASNSFK
-331 IC
+331 I

>member
-1 MKTQIMCEIW
+1 MKSQIMCEIW

-20 SGTAVICDKN
+20 TGMAVICDKD
-30 GEITHQWGDPSALI
+30 GEISHQWGDPNALI

-50 KMLQALPLI
+50 KMMQAIPLI
-59 ISGAEKKFRL
+59 ISGAEKKFSI

-86 HISRVLGWLSHL
+86 HLSRVLGWLSHL
-98 ELDESD
+98 GFSETD

-111 PKDPH
+111 SKDPYV
-116 IKNQMRKKGQSPCQI
+116 KKQMLEKGQSPCQI

-139 AGFLSVAR
+139 AGFLSVSR
-147 HLNAGPEYTDPN
+147 HLNAGPEYTDPD

-171 ELTQNKVDGIVIDG
+171 ELTQNKVDGITIDG
-185 CSAPNPAMPL
+185 CSAPNPAIPL
-195 SSLAKT
+195 YSLAKA
-201 MAWFSTAHNR
+201 MSWFATAHKR
-211 NDRLSKAA
+211 DDQLSKAA

-234 GEGRACTSLM
+234 GELRACTNLM
-244 KACDKKAILK
+244 KACEKKAILK

-267 LEKGIALKVADGGT
+267 LEKGIALKIFDGGT

-306 AYTNSPILNWRKIET
+306 AYTHAPILNWRKIQT
-321 GVMKASKSFS
+321 GMMKASNSFK
-331 IC
+331 I

>member
-1 MKTQIMCEIW
+1 MKSQIMCEIW

-20 SGTAVICDKN
+20 TGMAVICDKD
-30 GEITHQWGDPSALI
+30 GEISHQWGDPNALI

-50 KMLQALPLI
+50 KMMQAIPLI
-59 ISGAEKKFRL
+59 ISGAEKKFSI

-86 HISRVLGWLSHL
+86 HLSRVLGWLSHIGFS
-98 ELDESD
+98 ETD

-111 PKDPH
+111 SKDPYV
-116 IKNQMRKKGQSPCQI
+116 KKQMLEKGQSPCQI

-139 AGFLSVAR
+139 AGFLSVSR
-147 HLNAGPEYTDPN
+147 HLNAGPEYTDPD
-159 HPVQLM
+159 HPVQIM

-171 ELTQNKVDGIVIDG
+171 ELTQNKVDGITIDG
-185 CSAPNPAMPL
+185 CSAPNPAIPL
-195 SSLAKT
+195 YSLAKA
-201 MAWFSTAHNR
+201 MSWFATAHKR
-211 NDRLSKAA
+211 DDQLSKAA

-234 GEGRACTSLM
+234 GDLRACTNLM
-244 KACDKKAILK
+244 KACEKKAILK

-267 LEKGIALKVADGGT
+267 LEKGIALKIFDGGT
-281 RASECAIA
+281 RASECAIT
-289 SLLIQLGVLSPN
+289 SLLIQLGVLNPN

-306 AYTNSPILNWRKIET
+306 EYTHAPILNWRKIQT
-321 GVMKASKSFS
+321 GMMKASNSFK
-331 IC
+331 I